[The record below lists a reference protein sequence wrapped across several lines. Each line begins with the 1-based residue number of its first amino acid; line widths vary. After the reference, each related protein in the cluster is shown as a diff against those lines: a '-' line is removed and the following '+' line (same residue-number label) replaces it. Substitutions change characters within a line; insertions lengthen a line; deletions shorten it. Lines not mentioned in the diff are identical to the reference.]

1 MSHSKVYSLAICFY
15 LLSLLPVAA
24 QEWKSGIEWK
34 KPNVVDPGDSSR
46 PPADAIILFDG
57 EDMSAFEGG
66 EKWKLQDGYVVADV
80 AGIATKQ
87 PFGSCQ
93 LHFEFAS
100 PPEDQDE
107 GQGRGNSGIYLM
119 GRYEVQI
126 LDSYQN
132 ETYPDGQAAAIY
144 KQSPPLVNASRAPG
158 AWQSMDII
166 FRAPRFS
173 DKGTL
178 LRPAA
183 ITALHNGVVVQNDFE
198 LNGSTAWDSPPAYR
212 PHADKLPFHI
222 QYHGDPVRFRNIW
235 VRPLDERPRT
245 KQTGK
250 AGPSAPQ
257 VKRLWPDGA
266 PRALGKTPN
275 DSPTLEIYL
284 PEAATSVG
292 TGVVIFPGGGYGNLA
307 DGHEGQEIARWLN
320 RLGIAAFVC
329 KYRHQG
335 RGYGHPAPLE
345 DAQRAIRMVRAGAE
359 TYQIKPD
366 RVGIIGFSAGGHL
379 ASMAATH
386 FADGK
391 PSAADL
397 IERVSSRPDFVIL
410 GYPLIALGES
420 YTHRRSQNNLL
431 GENPDQAMLAKLSSQ
446 KQVTSETP
454 PTFLWHTG
462 EDTSVLPENSV
473 AFYLALRKANVP
485 AELHIYERGRHG
497 LGLAH
502 SVPATADWTARCVN
516 WLRHHGLLTQA
527 ATPQ

>member
-1 MSHSKVYSLAICFY
+1 MPTTKNYSFFTLVFLSILTLAA
-15 LLSLLPVAA
+15 SAE
-24 QEWKSGIEWK
+24 EWTSGIQWE
-34 KPNVVDPGDSSR
+34 KPAVVDPGPVQG

-57 EDMSAFEGG
+57 KDMSAFEGG
-66 EKWKLQDGYVVADV
+66 EKWKIQDGYVVADG
-80 AGIATKQ
+80 AGINTKQ

-93 LHFEFAS
+93 LHLEFAS
-100 PPEDQDE
+100 PPEDQDQ

-158 AWQSMDII
+158 AWQSMDVI
-166 FRAPRFS
+166 FRAPRFT

-183 ITALHNGVVVQNDFE
+183 MTVLHNGVVVQNDFE
-198 LNGSTAWDSPPAYR
+198 LKGSTAWDSPPAYR
-212 PHADKLPFHI
+212 PHADKSPFHI

-235 VRPLDERPRT
+235 VRPLDEGPRT
-245 KQTGK
+245 KQTGN
-250 AGPSAPQ
+250 AGSLAPQ
-257 VKRLWPDGA
+257 VKMLWPDGA
-266 PRALGKTPN
+266 PHALGKTPS

-284 PEAATSVG
+284 PEATTSVG

-307 DGHEGQEIARWLN
+307 EGHEGQEIARWLN
-320 RLGIAAFVC
+320 SLGIAAFVC
-329 KYRHQG
+329 KYRHRG
-335 RGYGHPAPLE
+335 NGYGHPAPLL
-345 DAQRAIRMVRAGAE
+345 DAQRAVRLVRANAE
-359 TYQIKPD
+359 AFGIHPN
-366 RVGIIGFSAGGHL
+366 RVGVMGFSAGGHL

-386 FADGK
+386 FDDGK
-391 PSAADL
+391 PNAADP

-420 YTHRRSQNNLL
+420 YTHKRSQRNLL
-431 GENPDQAMLAKLSSQ
+431 GEHPDKEMLAKLSSQ
-446 KQVTSETP
+446 KQVSSETP
-454 PTFLWHTG
+454 PTFIWHTG
-462 EDTSVLPENSV
+462 EDTGVLPENSV

-502 SVPATADWTARCVN
+502 SVPATADWTERCTT
-516 WLRHHGLLTQA
+516 WLRNRGMLKRED
-527 ATPQ
+527 